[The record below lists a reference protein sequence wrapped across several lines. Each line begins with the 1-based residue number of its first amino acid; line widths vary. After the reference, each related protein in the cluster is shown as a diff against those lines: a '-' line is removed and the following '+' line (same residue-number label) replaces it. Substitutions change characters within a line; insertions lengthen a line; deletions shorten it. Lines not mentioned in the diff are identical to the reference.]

1 VPATPTFPGG
11 LVTTTELPTTIDG
24 TQPGDGSGT
33 APARNAQQEKA
44 NAELIALEAEL
55 GVNPSGSFTDV
66 VTRLN
71 GRLTVRK
78 TADQAVTVQTLT
90 NITDLSFLLAA
101 NIDYTFRFLLH
112 DNGGTARG
120 KGYGLTFGGT
130 VTRLTARVAL
140 GGTTTTTETLG
151 WIVAS
156 AGSVTNAALGSTG
169 NFTSIIEG
177 IIQVGATGGTLQVQA
192 RQGTGG
198 TAANLNVLKG
208 SWGELAVN

>member
-1 VPATPTFPGG
+1 V
-11 LVTTTELPTTIDG
+11 
-24 TQPGDGSGT
+24 
-33 APARNAQQEKA
+33 
-44 NAELIALEAEL
+44 
-55 GVNPSGSFTDV
+55 
-66 VTRLN
+66 
-71 GRLTVRK
+71 
-78 TADQAVTVQTLT
+78 
-90 NITDLSFLLAA
+90 LAA
-101 NIDYTFRFLLH
+101 NTDYTFKFLIH

-151 WIVAS
+151 WITAS
-156 AGSVTNAALGSTG
+156 AGSVTNAALGATA

-177 IIQVGATGGTLQVQA
+177 VIQVGATGGTLQVQA
-192 RQGTGG
+192 RQGTGA